1 MIIYLQFLISLK
13 KIEVFLLFTEK
24 KIEFLVNTLLLYSAE
39 TITPQAFH

>member
-13 KIEVFLLFTEK
+13 KIEFLSIYREK
-24 KIEFLVNTLLLYSAE
+24 KEFLVNTLLLYSAE

>member
-13 KIEVFLLFTEK
+13 KRVFFRFREK